1 MRWSQWVLSL
11 KTTPCGRRIGIHADF
26 QPCASDRTYKV
37 QILDPDL
44 CKTLLDI
51 SGQVSDEELG
61 MRALN
66 NNARRANSVL
76 TLPLDKV
83 RATFLTVPAE
93 KRFNKIE
100 VDHHIWMKACW

>member
-1 MRWSQWVLSL
+1 
-11 KTTPCGRRIGIHADF
+11 
-26 QPCASDRTYKV
+26 
-37 QILDPDL
+37 
-44 CKTLLDI
+44 
-51 SGQVSDEELG
+51 

-100 VDHHIWMKACW
+100 VDHHILDESVLVVLEDIEVPEYLRQTD